1 MDTATNSPLAS
12 PDISQCD
19 REPIHIPGSI
29 QPHGLLLVF
38 DERELTAIGGA
49 GALDDRFGIDW
60 LGKSAIQ
67 LLGEVVATR
76 LGQTERVSVSLGHV
90 CGGHLDAIGHR
101 SDGLWLVEME
111 PTDGVLEATK
121 VLGWI
126 DEVGMAFERAAGLVE
141 LCERAAESFRVLTGY
156 DRVMIYRFLDDDS
169 GVVIAE
175 DVVPGL
181 ESYHNHHF
189 PASDI
194 PKQARALYL
203 RNRVRVIPDVSY
215 VPSSITPA
223 SLAHVDLSNVQIRSV
238 SPIHLQYLKNMGVA
252 ASASISI
259 IKDGILWGLV
269 ACHHMRPRTIGA
281 PKRQAAALIAA
292 GLARQINAKE
302 QAEDYRERLRVRA
315 DEDAIAARLA
325 SEVDPEEL
333 FRSASGDLRR
343 MFEADAFAILHG
355 DALHVDGACPDRSDI
370 REIADWVRQQGP
382 APFHSA
388 SLSEDF
394 AAAAEYREL
403 ASGLLAITLSTK
415 VPTVLMWFRA
425 EERQVLEWA
434 GNPHKAVTLRP
445 GEQLSPRASFEAWTE
460 IVRGRARPWSQAEI
474 DAAKRLM
481 ARLYDARQNRRI
493 RDLADDLNTAVA
505 DKDRLIAQQG
515 VLLKEVNHRVQ
526 NSLQLVM
533 AFLAL
538 QARSSSDPELGGHLA
553 EAQRRLSAVALVHRR
568 LYSDDDMQAVDLSR
582 YLADLIEDLKSSMGS
597 EWASRLSLDLAPITV
612 AADDAVQ
619 VGLVLVELVINAQKY
634 AYDGEVGPISIALE
648 RHRARFRLIVAD
660 KGRGKTGSRKGFGTR
675 MLDAMVRRLDG
686 IFEEADNMPGVR
698 AILTAPIRLP
708 RTLPGEPVSEDL
720 L

>member
-1 MDTATNSPLAS
+1 MNTATNAPSAN

-19 REPIHIPGSI
+19 REPIHIPGTI
-29 QPHGLLLVF
+29 QPHGFLLLI
-38 DERELTAIGGA
+38 DASELTVIGGA
-49 GALDDRFGIDW
+49 GALGDLFGIDW
-60 LGKSAIQ
+60 LGLPVTQ
-67 LLGEVVATR
+67 LLGETVAKR
-76 LGQTERVSVSLGHV
+76 LGETNRVSVSLGRV
-90 CGGHLDAIGHR
+90 CGNRLDAIAHR
-101 SDGLWLVEME
+101 ADSHWLVELE
-111 PTDGVLEATK
+111 PTDAPLEAAD

-126 DEVGMAFERAAGLVE
+126 DEVGMAFERAAGLIE
-141 LCERAAESFRVLTGY
+141 LCERAAASFRILTGY

-169 GVVIAE
+169 GVVVAE

-181 ESYHNHHF
+181 ESYLNHHF

-203 RNRVRVIPDVSY
+203 RNRVRVIPDVFY
-215 VPSSITPA
+215 VPAPITPA
-223 SLAHVDLSNVQIRSV
+223 SFAEVDLSDVQLRSV

-269 ACHHMRPRTIGA
+269 ACHHMSPRTIGA

-394 AAAAEYREL
+394 AAADAYREL

-434 GNPHKAVTLRP
+434 GNPHKAVNLRA

-460 IVRGRARPWSQAEI
+460 VVRGRARPWSQAEI
-474 DAAKRLM
+474 DAARRLM
-481 ARLYDARQNRRI
+481 GRLYDARQNRRI
-493 RDLADDLNTAVA
+493 RDLADDLNIAVA

-538 QARSSSDPELGGHLA
+538 QAKASGDPELSGHLG

-568 LYSDDDMQAVDLSR
+568 LYSDDDMQSVDLSR
-582 YLADLIEDLKSSMGS
+582 YLAELIEDLKGSMGS

-634 AYDGEVGPISIALE
+634 AYDGKAGPISIALE

-675 MLDAMVRRLDG
+675 MLDAMVKRLDG
-686 IFEEADNMPGVR
+686 VFEETDNVPGVR

-708 RTLPGEPVSEDL
+708 RVLPGDQSSEEL

>member
-1 MDTATNSPLAS
+1 M
-12 PDISQCD
+12 
-19 REPIHIPGSI
+19 
-29 QPHGLLLVF
+29 
-38 DERELTAIGGA
+38 
-49 GALDDRFGIDW
+49 
-60 LGKSAIQ
+60 
-67 LLGEVVATR
+67 
-76 LGQTERVSVSLGHV
+76 
-90 CGGHLDAIGHR
+90 
-101 SDGLWLVEME
+101 
-111 PTDGVLEATK
+111 
-121 VLGWI
+121 
-126 DEVGMAFERAAGLVE
+126 
-141 LCERAAESFRVLTGY
+141 
-156 DRVMIYRFLDDDS
+156 
-169 GVVIAE
+169 
-175 DVVPGL
+175 
-181 ESYHNHHF
+181 
-189 PASDI
+189 
-194 PKQARALYL
+194 
-203 RNRVRVIPDVSY
+203 IPDVSY
-215 VPSSITPA
+215 VPAPITPA
-223 SLAHVDLSNVQIRSV
+223 SLAHVDLSDVQLRSV
-238 SPIHLQYLKNMGVA
+238 SPIHVQYLRNMGVG

-269 ACHHMRPRTIGA
+269 ACHHMSPRTISA

-315 DEDAIAARLA
+315 DEDAVTARLA

-355 DALHVDGACPDRSDI
+355 DALHIDGAVPDRSDV
-370 REIADWVRQQGP
+370 REIAGWVRQQGP

-394 AAAAEYREL
+394 PAADAYRLL

-434 GNPHKAVTLRP
+434 GNPHKAVDLRP

-460 IVRGRARPWSQAEI
+460 VVRGRARPWSQAEV
-474 DAAKRLM
+474 DAARRLM
-481 ARLYDARQNRRI
+481 AKLYDARQNRRI
-493 RDLADDLNTAVA
+493 RDLADDLNAAVA

-538 QARSSSDPELGGHLA
+538 QARASGDPELGSHLA

-568 LYSDDDMQAVDLSR
+568 LYSDDNMQAVDLSR
-582 YLADLIEDLKSSMGS
+582 YLAELIEDLKGSMGS
-597 EWASRLSLDLAPITV
+597 EWSSRLSLDLAPITI

-634 AYDGEVGPISIALE
+634 AYNGEAGPIAIALE

-686 IFEEADNMPGVR
+686 VLDETDNMPGVR
-698 AILTAPIRLP
+698 TMLTAPIRMP
-708 RTLPGEPVSEDL
+708 RVMPDETAREEL

>member
-1 MDTATNSPLAS
+1 MNTATTSLAAGL
-12 PDISQCD
+12 DISQCD
-19 REPIHIPGSI
+19 REPIHVPGSI
-29 QPHGLLLVF
+29 QPHGSLLVI
-38 DERELTAIGGA
+38 DAKELRAVGGA
-49 GALDDRFGIDW
+49 GGLEGHFGKEW
-60 LGKSAIQ
+60 MQMSATQ
-67 LLGEVVATR
+67 LLGADAAA
-76 LGQTERVSVSLGHV
+76 SLGRGDRTTAALGRI
-90 CGGHLDAIGHR
+90 CGGSLEAVAHR
-101 SDGLWLVEME
+101 SEDLWLVELE
-111 PTDGVLEATK
+111 PSEGPLGATE

-126 DEVGMAFERAAGLVE
+126 DEVGMAFERSSGLVE

-175 DVVPGL
+175 DVAPGL

-215 VPSSITPA
+215 LPAPITPA
-223 SLAHVDLSNVQIRSV
+223 SLAHVDLSDVQLRSV
-238 SPIHLQYLKNMGVA
+238 SPIHLQYLRNMGVA

-269 ACHHMRPRTIGA
+269 ACHHMSPRTISA
-281 PKRQAAALIAA
+281 PKRQAGALIAA

-315 DEDAIAARLA
+315 DEDAIAATLA
-325 SEVDPEEL
+325 NEVDPEEL

-355 DALHVDGACPDRSDI
+355 DALHVDGACPDRSDL
-370 REIADWVRQQGP
+370 REIAAWVRQQGP
-382 APFHSA
+382 APFHSTCLA
-388 SLSEDF
+388 DDF
-394 AAAAEYREL
+394 AGAADYSEL

-425 EERQVLEWA
+425 EERQVLDWA
-434 GNPHKAVTLRP
+434 GNPHKAVDLRP

-474 DAAKRLM
+474 DAARRLM

-493 RDLADDLNTAVA
+493 RDLADDLNAAVA

-538 QARSSSDPELGGHLA
+538 QAKASGDPELGGHLA

-568 LYSDDDMQAVDLSR
+568 LYSDDNMQAVALSR
-582 YLADLIEDLKSSMGS
+582 YLAELIEDLKGSMGS
-597 EWASRLSLDLAPITV
+597 EWSSRLSLDLAPITV

-634 AYDGEVGPISIALE
+634 AYDGEAGPISIALE

-660 KGRGKTGSRKGFGTR
+660 KGRGKTGTRKGFGTR

-686 IFEEADNMPGVR
+686 VFEETDNMPGVR
-698 AILTAPIRLP
+698 AMLTAPIRFP
-708 RTLPGEPVSEDL
+708 RVLPGEPASEEL

>member
-1 MDTATNSPLAS
+1 MDTAITSPAAS
-12 PDISQCD
+12 LDISKCD
-19 REPIHIPGSI
+19 REPIHVPGSI
-29 QPHGLLLVF
+29 QPHGSLLVI
-38 DERELTAIGGA
+38 DPEGLKMVGGA
-49 GALDDRFGIDW
+49 GGLDDHFGADW
-60 LGKSAIQ
+60 LSKSAVQ
-67 LLGEVVATR
+67 LLGVDAA
-76 LGQTERVSVSLGHV
+76 SSLGHGERATVALGRV
-90 CGGHLDAIGHR
+90 CGGRLEAVAHR
-101 SDGLWLVEME
+101 SKDFWLVELE
-111 PTDGVLEATK
+111 PSEGSLGATEM
-121 VLGWI
+121 LGWI
-126 DEVGMAFERAAGLVE
+126 DEVGMAFERSGGLVE
-141 LCERAAESFRVLTGY
+141 LCERAAESFRVLTGF

-175 DVVPGL
+175 DVAPGL
-181 ESYHNHHF
+181 ASYRNHHF

-215 VPSSITPA
+215 VPAPIAPA
-223 SLAHVDLSNVQIRSV
+223 SLAHIDLSDVQLRSV
-238 SPIHLQYLKNMGVA
+238 SPIHIQYLRNMGVA

-269 ACHHMRPRTIGA
+269 ACHHMSPRAISA
-281 PKRQAAALIAA
+281 PKRRAAALIAA

-325 SEVDPEEL
+325 GEADPEEL

-355 DALHVDGACPDRSDI
+355 DALHVDGASPDRSDI
-370 REIADWVRQQGP
+370 REIAGWVRQQGP
-382 APFHSA
+382 APFHTA

-394 AAAAEYREL
+394 AAADAYHEL

-434 GNPHKAVTLRP
+434 GNPHKAIDLEP
-445 GEQLSPRASFEAWTE
+445 GEQLSPRASFESWIE
-460 IVRGRARPWSQAEI
+460 VVRGRARPWSQAEI
-474 DAAKRLM
+474 DAARRLM

-505 DKDRLIAQQG
+505 DKDRLIAQQS

-538 QARSSSDPELGGHLA
+538 QARASGDPELGGHLA

-568 LYSDDDMQAVDLSR
+568 LYSDDNMQAVDLSR
-582 YLADLIEDLKSSMGS
+582 YLAELSEDLKGSMGS
-597 EWASRLSLDLAPITV
+597 EWSSRLSLDLEPITI

-634 AYDGEVGPISIALE
+634 AYDGEAGPISIALE

-660 KGRGKTGSRKGFGTR
+660 RGRGKTGSRKGFGTR
-675 MLDAMVRRLDG
+675 MLDAMVKRLDG
-686 IFEEADNMPGVR
+686 VFEETANMPGVR
-698 AILTAPIRLP
+698 AMLTAPIRLP
-708 RTLPGEPVSEDL
+708 RVLPGEPASEEL